1 MKGTFFSSDFV
12 RDANGDLKL
21 LEINTDTT
29 ANYYSALAYFDY
41 SDFIE
46 ILSQN
51 NITEVVIVYKTDLHS
66 KLVNQLTQVLG
77 QSAPFITTITPI
89 VVPGDSIF
97 PFTPADD
104 ASKFILRMAYD
115 ETAILDS
122 EYAKGTLNL
131 LKLFADNSDAASI
144 VNFYHSS
151 SDYGTYNTL
160 DTTLFNA
167 QNVPDLVVK
176 PVLVDHKSFPFYKVG
191 KPELNG
197 QDRYNEFIQNIA
209 TPNNLVQQYHINSDQ
224 IANNYVSSLR
234 SFMIVYGPNLD
245 LCNVGEY
252 EVNALFSLPNTIE
265 IDNTQISNQI
275 DVVHYYEYATNI
287 IKNDKDGLLGDEPIV
302 NEDGNEVPISTM
314 VVGATYPSY
323 FVNGAPNTDDF
334 DVLDLWSITGNTLP
348 DGSYPSTSKLVFLNT
363 DEPFANEITKIV
375 FDNDEIVRLG
385 GGGRLLTYNSVTNTV
400 QYSPVNQLSTDYSI
414 FNSDGNLVP
423 IVDVQIEILTTN
435 ETLYMPNMEDIDNF
449 LFGGSKILRLISHN
463 KIYSGGSCF
472 PAGTKINMSDG
483 TFKNI
488 EDVVIGDEVLSFNE
502 TTLSIEPKKVL
513 TLKQPIHNDLVTYH
527 FTNDTSFTCTFDH
540 PTYVNGLELASFIP
554 EWTNERYNI
563 DREVRKIKVGDL
575 VRLATGGQTAIK
587 EIVVLKPEDTQ
598 TYIFSVED
606 NHNFYTNNI
615 LVHNKV

>member
-12 RDANGDLKL
+12 RDANGDLRL
-21 LEINTDTT
+21 LEINTDTS
-29 ANYYSALAYFDY
+29 ANYNSALQYFDY
-41 SDFIE
+41 TDFIN

-51 NITEVVIVYKTDLHS
+51 NITEVVIVYKTELHG

-89 VVPGDSIF
+89 VVPGESIF

-122 EYAKGTLNL
+122 EYAKGTFNL
-131 LKLFADNSDAASI
+131 LKLFADNEDASSV

-151 SDYGTYNTL
+151 NDFGTYNTL
-160 DTTLFNA
+160 DTSLFNDA
-167 QNVPDLVVK
+167 NIPDVVVK
-176 PVLVDHKSFPFYKVG
+176 PIIVDHKAFNFYKLG
-191 KPELNG
+191 KSDSNAA
-197 QDRYNEFIQNIA
+197 DRYNEFILGSANQ
-209 TPNNLVQQYHINSDQ
+209 TNLIQQYHINSNE
-224 IANNYVSSLR
+224 ITNNYVSSLR

-252 EVNALFSLPNTIE
+252 EANAVFNLPETIDF
-265 IDNTQISNQI
+265 DNTQIANKI
-275 DVVHYYEYATNI
+275 DTVHYYEFATNF
-287 IKNDKDGLLGDEPIV
+287 IKNGKDGLLGDEPIV
-302 NEDGNEVPISTM
+302 DGDGNEIPISTM

-323 FVNGAPNTDDF
+323 YVNGAPNTDDY
-334 DVLDLWSITGNTLP
+334 DVLDLWSVTGNKLP
-348 DGSYPSTSKLVFLNT
+348 DFSFPSTSKLVFLNT

-375 FDNDEIVRLG
+375 FEGDEIVRLG

-423 IVDVQIEILTTN
+423 IVDVQIEILTTT
-435 ETLYMPNMEDIDNF
+435 ETLYMPNMEDVDNF

-463 KIYSGGSCF
+463 KIVGSCF
-472 PAGTKINMSDG
+472 PAGTKVSMSDG

-502 TTLSIEPKKVL
+502 STLSIESKKVL

-527 FTNDTSFTCTFDH
+527 FTNDSSFTCTFDH

-606 NHNFYTNNI
+606 NHNFYANNI
-615 LVHNKV
+615 LVHNKI